1 MAPVPRPY
9 YNSNYHNCIL
19 HSIPMVPLHFCYQFY
34 ACLGVLTL
42 FGGVSVLALALMTL
56 YEVGGVEIVF
66 ALCLAC
72 LYGLLTLLLPPWP
85 SARHFNEE
93 VVLSHAEIAAAHLY
107 IQQHQEQEHQEQV
120 PEHFQPQQPLQFQQP
135 IPSQWR
141 MGGRSKRRQQ
151 RRLAIDTYQLEAK
164 NGCHA
169 KLLLPSNSS
178 SCCPIC
184 LHNFAEGDRVTEGR
198 HCKHV
203 FHHDCL
209 AIWLC
214 KSPSCPYCRHDL
226 EVSDSEDADKLEES
240 HKTGI
245 WGIFDGVLDSI
256 YT

>member
-1 MAPVPRPY
+1 
-9 YNSNYHNCIL
+9 
-19 HSIPMVPLHFCYQFY
+19 
-34 ACLGVLTL
+34 
-42 FGGVSVLALALMTL
+42 L

-85 SARHFNEE
+85 SARQLTEE
-93 VVLSHAEIAAAHLY
+93 VLSHPEAEHHYL
-107 IQQHQEQEHQEQV
+107 QQQQQQDHQEHV
-120 PEHFQPQQPLQFQQP
+120 PEQFQQHHQLQYQP
-135 IPSQWR
+135 PPPPPPLSQWR
-141 MGGRSKRRQQ
+141 VGGRSKRR
-151 RRLAIDTYQLEAK
+151 RRLAIDTYRLEAK

-169 KLLLPSNSS
+169 KLLISSNLS

-184 LHNFAEGDRVTEGR
+184 LHNFAEGDKVTEGR

-209 AIWLC
+209 AVWLC

-226 EVSDSEDADKLEES
+226 EVSDSEDAGKLEES

-245 WGIFDGVLDSI
+245 WNIFDGVLDSI